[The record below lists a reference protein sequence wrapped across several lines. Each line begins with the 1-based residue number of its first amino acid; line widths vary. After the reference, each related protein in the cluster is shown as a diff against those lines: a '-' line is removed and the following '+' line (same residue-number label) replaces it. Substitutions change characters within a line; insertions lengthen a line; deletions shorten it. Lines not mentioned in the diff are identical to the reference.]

1 MSIVAFPA
9 PMAAV
14 SKYLW
19 GAKACKE
26 FDRRQSLKML
36 KRHLFG
42 ISEIYLF
49 ELLNQQDEVL
59 LVLGR
64 TSSLG
69 RVLPVKVKAWMEIG
83 NKRLY
88 RRILSEQIVSQL
100 TVKVVLLQEVD
111 GAVDK
116 LLPLL
121 LVLGHPTVLRAPLVP
136 TTDGNHHLRR

>member
-1 MSIVAFPA
+1 
-9 PMAAV
+9 
-14 SKYLW
+14 
-19 GAKACKE
+19 
-26 FDRRQSLKML
+26 ML
-36 KRHLFG
+36 KRHFFG
-42 ISEIYLF
+42 FFEIYLF
-49 ELLNQQDEVL
+49 ELLDQQDEVL

-83 NKRLY
+83 NKRLH
-88 RRILSEQIVSQL
+88 RRILCEQIVSQL

-136 TTDGNHHLRR
+136 TANGNHHLRR